1 MLPLDSFSFHRSNSI
16 GRRPVTL
23 LSLFLMVLL
32 PAVPAS
38 ATPPRAQKVL
48 VMNVPIGDVTV
59 TKSFPGEVIS
69 AGDVFLSPKVSEPI
83 LAIKVKVG
91 DSVTV
96 GQTLAILDSQVES
109 RKVAASQSNLSTA
122 EQQLKNSQTQFA
134 KQKALL
140 NSQLATL
147 KVTLS
152 GLQAQVKAAEVNEAN
167 NSPVYQVAVD
177 QATFNV
183 QSAKS
188 KNLIKALNYQA
199 AVDTAS
205 NNLDQAKKLASAY
218 QNLMS
223 DPTTVDALVHS
234 GTASAACPVFGLTGA
249 SCTSSAVSNAYSAFL
264 TVMTN
269 LKNANLAFQTAAKQQ
284 EINLAGDRAQ
294 IVTLNTALSNA
305 VNAQIIGTARDGQ
318 VTALANQAVANLN
331 SQIDGLKLQMNYTD
345 IVQDSSSVLSAKLE
359 LKLAKENL
367 AATVL
372 TSPVNGVIGSINNIV
387 GQTPALVKFQADGE
401 NSGMF
406 VITAVSNLQIASS
419 VELKIGEQLRQSQG
433 ATFEFAYPAKFLLK
447 GSISEMKIAPPTF
460 KHPSRTLL
468 TFNLEKLSPDIYPG
482 ETGTVSVSVIGA
494 RHVLLVPNKALLRT
508 ANNFFYVMKQAIVKG
523 KSKFVKTRVQVGAQG
538 TVSTEITSGLTEQDQ
553 IRVTF

>member
-1 MLPLDSFSFHRSNSI
+1 MSPFDFSPFSHR
-16 GRRPVTL
+16 RAYAWRPVTL
-23 LSLFLMVLL
+23 LSLFLLVLI

-48 VMNVPIGDVTV
+48 VMTVPVGDVTV

-69 AGDVFLSPKVSEPI
+69 AGDVFLSPKVSETI
-83 LAIKVKVG
+83 LAIKVVVG
-91 DSVTV
+91 DKVRI
-96 GQTLAILDSQVES
+96 GQTLAILDNQIET
-109 RKVAASQSNLSTA
+109 RKVAAAQANLSAA

-134 KQKALL
+134 KQKAIL

-147 KVTLS
+147 KVTLT
-152 GLQAQVKAAEVNEAN
+152 GLQAQVKAAEVNQAN
-167 NSPVYQVAVD
+167 NAPVYQVALD

-188 KNLIKALNYQA
+188 QNLIKALNYQA

-223 DPTTVDALVHS
+223 DPTTVDTLVHS
-234 GTASAACPVFGLTGA
+234 GNPSAACQVFGLTGA
-249 SCTSSAVSNAYSAFL
+249 SCTSSAVSNSYSTFL
-264 TVMTN
+264 SVMTN
-269 LKNANLAFQTAAKQQ
+269 LKNANLALQTAVKQR
-284 EINLAGDRAQ
+284 EINLSGDNAQ
-294 IVTLNTALSNA
+294 IVTLNSALSNA
-305 VNAQIIGTARDGQ
+305 VNAQIIGSAKDGQ

-345 IVQDSSSVLSAKLE
+345 IVQDSSSLLAAKLE
-359 LKLAKENL
+359 FKLAKENL

-372 TSPVNGVIGSINNIV
+372 TSPVNGIIGSINNIV
-387 GQTPALVKFQADGE
+387 GQTPSLVKFQSDGE

-406 VITAVSNLQIASS
+406 VITAVSDYQIVSS
-419 VELKIGEQLRQSQG
+419 VELKTGSQLRQNQG
-433 ATFEFAYPAKFLLK
+433 ATFEFAYPAKFVLR
-447 GSISEMKIAPPTF
+447 GTISEMKTAPPTF
-460 KHPSRTLL
+460 KHPSRTIL
-468 TFNLEKLSPDIYPG
+468 TFNLDKSSPDIYPG
-482 ETGTVSVSVIGA
+482 ESGTVSVSVIGA

-508 ANNFFYVMKQAIVKG
+508 ANNFFYVMKQTIVKG
-523 KSKFVKTRVQVGAQG
+523 KTKFVKTRVQVGAQG
-538 TVSTEITSGLTEQDQ
+538 NVSTEITSGLTEQDQ